1 MIRQC
6 S

>member
-6 S
+6 